1 MYKHKKI
8 EIMNMA
14 KRPTPSQFIRQV
26 RVETSKI
33 VWPTRKETTV
43 TTIMVLVFTVIVA
56 LFLTL
61 VDQFIGFG
69 LQNLLQMAQ

>member
-1 MYKHKKI
+1 
-8 EIMNMA
+8 MA